1 MVSGPNAVYMFKG
14 TSWFLTRE
22 RKSAARRTLAGSS
35 ALKAI
40 SPTSLPYVDTK
51 SKFSR
56 ILTSLNVHE
65 SRDPMAD
72 VYALSSPLRHY
83 EGRLE
88 GQDFCRPR
96 REVYPMAQLKSKGST
111 RQKNGKQSKS

>member
-1 MVSGPNAVYMFKG
+1 
-14 TSWFLTRE
+14 
-22 RKSAARRTLAGSS
+22 
-35 ALKAI
+35 
-40 SPTSLPYVDTK
+40 
-51 SKFSR
+51 
-56 ILTSLNVHE
+56 
-65 SRDPMAD
+65 MAD